1 MLGRQTGKRLIMT
14 DCFTLQCAHVAAWPQ
29 ALHEVQTVRNADWNP
44 IYSSSYCHRVVLRTS
59 PNYAAQAGQGL
70 LQTLALSS
78 FPGATWGKIGLL
90 SLMSI
95 TEMYT
100 IAVALSRGDPW
111 SVTSTVNWWWACFSW
126 SNATQFIISPEGQRK
141 WGRKRFGIIMLV
153 PYLWHAVMICLLIDL
168 AVDIKPQFS
177 KLQPVEV
184 FCQSVCLY
192 FSTTLHSSPYPR

>member
-1 MLGRQTGKRLIMT
+1 M
-14 DCFTLQCAHVAAWPQ
+14 
-29 ALHEVQTVRNADWNP
+29 
-44 IYSSSYCHRVVLRTS
+44 VLRTS
-59 PNYAAQAGQGL
+59 PNYAAQAGQRL

-141 WGRKRFGIIMLV
+141 WGK
-153 PYLWHAVMICLLIDL
+153 
-168 AVDIKPQFS
+168 K
-177 KLQPVEV
+177 EV
-184 FCQSVCLY
+184 RYYYVSTILKTCSNDMSFDRPCCWYQTTVFQAPTCQFCQSKCVLVLLLLHYIFCH
-192 FSTTLHSSPYPR
+192 TLGSPKQRYKTFQTNILTFQTNPPVPFFITFQDR